1 MTTKTTLGGVICAIV
16 TPIRDGQPDIANLQ
30 THMRALEA
38 DGCDGVLL
46 LGTTGEGTS
55 MGMAQRETVVRG
67 GMEARGNLTILVG
80 TGTPSVQDTI
90 TLTQQA
96 FELGADGV
104 VTLPPFYYNKV
115 THEGITAFYRAVL
128 DEAVPDGKMLLA
140 YHIPQ
145 VSGMPVS
152 FEVLEALQKHAPGR
166 FVGIKDSTGDWE
178 HTQAL
183 NTTFPDLRV
192 FAGNDHHLYNN
203 LKAGGAGCIT
213 AACNLFAS
221 LASEVYRTFQDG
233 GDAQPAQD
241 RLSAARSVLDRFP
254 PSSAS
259 LKSVL
264 ALRYNTAGWDL
275 CPPLMAVSDSVRDGL
290 LKALAEL
297 DLSEQLPWLKEV
309 IASAEVVM

>member
-1 MTTKTTLGGVICAIV
+1 MTTKDNLGGVICAIV
-16 TPIRDGQPDIANLQ
+16 TPLRDGQPDIANLQ
-30 THMRALEA
+30 THIRALEA

-55 MGMAQRETVVRG
+55 MGMAQREAVVRG

-96 FELGADGV
+96 FDLGADGV

-115 THEGITAFYRAVL
+115 TNEGIIAFYRAVL
-128 DEAVPDGKMLLA
+128 DAAVPEGKMMLA

-145 VSGMPVS
+145 VSGMPVH

-166 FVGIKDSTGDWE
+166 FVGIKDSTGDWT
-178 HTQAL
+178 HTEAL
-183 NTTFPDLRV
+183 NTTFPDLRIFV
-192 FAGNDHHLYNN
+192 GNDHHLYNN

-213 AACNLFAS
+213 AAVNLFAP
-221 LASEVYRTFQDG
+221 LASAVYRTHLNG
-233 GDAQPAQD
+233 EDAQSAQE
-241 RLSAARSVLDRFP
+241 RLSAARSVIDKFP

-264 ALRYNTAGWDL
+264 ALRYGTPGWDVS
-275 CPPLMAVSDSVRDGL
+275 PPLMPVSDASRNGL
-290 LKALAEL
+290 LEALAALEL
-297 DLSEQLPWLKEV
+297 DAQLPWLKEV
-309 IASAEVVM
+309 VASAEVIM

>member
-1 MTTKTTLGGVICAIV
+1 MTTQTKLGGVICAIV

-30 THMRALEA
+30 THMRAMEA

-55 MGMAQRETVVRG
+55 MGMAQREMVVEG
-67 GMEARGNLTILVG
+67 AMEARGNLTILIG
-80 TGTPSVQDTI
+80 TGTPSLQDTI
-90 TLTQQA
+90 TLTKQA
-96 FELGADGV
+96 FEYGADGV

-115 THEGITAFYRAVL
+115 THEGITAFYRAVI
-128 DEAVPDGKMLLA
+128 DEAVPDGKTLLA

-152 FEVLEALQKHAPGR
+152 FEVLEAMQKYAPGR
-166 FVGIKDSTGDWE
+166 FAGIKDSTGDWN
-178 HTQAL
+178 HTQSL
-183 NTTFPDLRV
+183 NTTFPDLRI

-221 LASEVYRTFQDG
+221 LARDVYHTFKAG
-233 GDAQPAQD
+233 GDGQAAQE

-259 LKSVL
+259 LKAMLS
-264 ALRYNTAGWDL
+264 LRYGTEGWDL
-275 CPPLMAVSDSVRDGL
+275 CPPLMSVSDSVRDGL

-297 DLSEQLPWLKEV
+297 DLSEQLPWMKAV
-309 IASAEVVM
+309 IASAEVAR